1 MRKGLLLT
9 AICAFST
16 MMTWA
21 QINAAYPDEA
31 EYFIKGRVSVEKNP
45 NGGVDYKLYDVT
57 SKGISFEQYPYYW
70 GREDGESIYFTL
82 NRAKTD
88 YPGGFESGLT
98 FWRYDED
105 IQQWQTDSEFK
116 PSTADFEETK
126 QMAVMVLI
134 DCSTSLGEEWS
145 VAKESAINFID
156 LMHGISRGRGNIKI
170 GIIGFSS
177 IGATKTFDMQPLN
190 DRTKEQMRN
199 FIRYDLKQE
208 DGTAL
213 FYAMDKAVEMM
224 ENYCRRNINTSD
236 LAVSSMAIFTDGLD
250 QISRNLDKNILTTDE
265 YRNYVKQLKDK
276 KIGNTTMYSTMFGL
290 KGIDITTEAQWQKFR
305 RIGEEQTDKFVE
317 LKDIY
322 QLDKAFSDFA
332 KDLTDAWQ
340 NLKCYAP
347 NSYRGRVAWTFRNT
361 GKQMVV
367 EKPKEPRKKGRFFF
381 GINAG
386 LGFSNFY
393 RIDYEHYQNEY
404 GGSVYVDN
412 NYRDDI
418 GLAFS
423 GGIDLAFPISRAVNL
438 GLFGSIGFETASE
451 SIMFNA
457 GPLLLINFKNNSSLY
472 LGGGASMMD
481 FENIGLDLRAGFKFK
496 NGLYLFGELFS
507 ISYNWSQEQ
516 SFYIID
522 GYNYNYYNGYEEYGH
537 YSYYTDTSDR
547 SLTGFL
553 IHIGYSF

>member
-1 MRKGLLLT
+1 MRKRLLLT
-9 AICAFST
+9 AICAMSV
-16 MMTWA
+16 MMAMA
-21 QINAAYPDEA
+21 QVNAAYPDEA

-57 SKGISFEQYPYYW
+57 SKGISFEQYQYYW
-70 GREDGESIYFTL
+70 GREDGESVYFTL

-105 IQQWQTDSEFK
+105 IQQWQTDSEFR

-134 DCSTSLGEEWS
+134 DCSRSLGDEWS
-145 VAKESAINFID
+145 VAKESAVNFID
-156 LMHGISRGRGNIKI
+156 LMYNISRGRGNIKI
-170 GIIGFSS
+170 GIIGFST
-177 IGATKTFDMQPLN
+177 IGATKTFEMQPLN
-190 DRTKEQMRN
+190 ERTKEQMRS

-213 FYAMDKAVEMM
+213 FYAMDNAVEMM
-224 ENYCRRNINTSD
+224 EEYCRRNINPSD
-236 LAVSSMAIFTDGLD
+236 LAVTSMAIFTDGLD

-265 YRNYVKQLKDK
+265 YRNYVKQLKDR
-276 KIGNTTMYSTMFGL
+276 KIGTTTMYSTMFGL

-367 EKPKEPRKKGRFFF
+367 EKPKEPRKRGRWFL
-381 GINAG
+381 GLNAG
-386 LGFSNFY
+386 LGLSNLY
-393 RIDYEHYQNEY
+393 RFNMENGD
-404 GGSVYVDN
+404 VY
-412 NYRDDI
+412 YDDDL
-418 GLAFS
+418 GFAFS
-423 GGIDLAFPISRAVNL
+423 GGFDIAFPIGKAVNL
-438 GLFGSIGFETASE
+438 GLFTSIGYETAS
-451 SIMFNA
+451 SSLLFDA
-457 GPLLLINFKNNSSLY
+457 GPLLLINFRNSSSLY
-472 LGGGASMMD
+472 LGGGMCTRN
-481 FENIGLDLRAGFKFK
+481 FDLFGTDWRAGYKFK
-496 NGLYLFGELFS
+496 NGLYLFGEFFS
-507 ISYNWSQEQ
+507 VSDSWEPSYNCK
-516 SFYIID
+516 
-522 GYNYNYYNGYEEYGH
+522 YERVL
-537 YSYYTDTSDR
+537 S
-547 SLTGFL
+547 GFL
-553 IHIGYSF
+553 VHVGYSF

>member
-1 MRKGLLLT
+1 MRKRLLLT
-9 AICAFST
+9 AICAMSV
-16 MMTWA
+16 MMAMA
-21 QINAAYPDEA
+21 QVNAAYPDEA

-57 SKGISFEQYPYYW
+57 SKGISFEQYQYYW
-70 GREDGESIYFTL
+70 GREDGESVYFTL

-105 IQQWQTDSEFK
+105 IQQWQTDSEFR

-134 DCSTSLGEEWS
+134 DCSRSLGDEWS
-145 VAKESAINFID
+145 VAKESAVNFID
-156 LMHGISRGRGNIKI
+156 LMYNISRGRGNIKI
-170 GIIGFSS
+170 GIIGFST
-177 IGATKTFDMQPLN
+177 IGATKTFEMQPLN
-190 DRTKEQMRN
+190 ERTKEQMRS

-213 FYAMDKAVEMM
+213 FYAMDNAVEMM
-224 ENYCRRNINTSD
+224 EEYCRRNINPSD
-236 LAVSSMAIFTDGLD
+236 LAVTSMAIFTDGLD

-265 YRNYVKQLKDK
+265 YRNYVKQLKDR
-276 KIGNTTMYSTMFGL
+276 KIGTTTMYSTMFGL

-367 EKPKEPRKKGRFFF
+367 EKPKEPRKRGRWFV
-381 GINAG
+381 GLNAG
-386 LGFSNFY
+386 LGFNNVYFAY
-393 RIDYEHYQNEY
+393 PGHVNE
-404 GGSVYVDN
+404 DN
-412 NYRDDI
+412 
-418 GLAFS
+418 GFAFS
-423 GGIDLAFPISRAVNL
+423 GGFDIAFPIGQAANL
-438 GLFGSIGFETASE
+438 GVFVSGGYESASE
-451 SIMFNA
+451 GFLFDA
-457 GPLLLINFKNNSSLY
+457 GPLLLFNLRNGSSLY
-472 LGGGASMMD
+472 FGGGVATRAFDD
-481 FENIGLDLRAGFKFK
+481 FGTDWRAGFKFK
-496 NGLYLFGELFS
+496 NGLYLFGEVFS
-507 ISYNWSQEQ
+507 IPDISTYHEW
-516 SFYIID
+516 I
-522 GYNYNYYNGYEEYGH
+522 
-537 YSYYTDTSDR
+537 
-547 SLTGFL
+547 LTGFL
-553 IHIGYSF
+553 FHVGYSF

>member
-1 MRKGLLLT
+1 MRKRLLLT
-9 AICAFST
+9 AICAMSV
-16 MMTWA
+16 MMAMA
-21 QINAAYPDEA
+21 QVNAAYPDEA

-57 SKGISFEQYPYYW
+57 SKGISFEQYQYYW
-70 GREDGESIYFTL
+70 GREDGESVYFTL

-105 IQQWQTDSEFK
+105 IQQWQTDSEFR

-134 DCSTSLGEEWS
+134 DCSRSLGDEWS
-145 VAKESAINFID
+145 VAKESAVNFID
-156 LMHGISRGRGNIKI
+156 LMYNISRGRGNIKI
-170 GIIGFSS
+170 GIIGFST
-177 IGATKTFDMQPLN
+177 IGATKTFEMQPLN
-190 DRTKEQMRN
+190 ERTKEQMRS

-213 FYAMDKAVEMM
+213 FYAMDNAVEMM
-224 ENYCRRNINTSD
+224 EEYCRRNINPSD
-236 LAVSSMAIFTDGLD
+236 LAVTSMAIFTDGLD

-265 YRNYVKQLKDK
+265 YRNYVKQLKDR
-276 KIGNTTMYSTMFGL
+276 KIGTTTMYSTMFGL

-367 EKPKEPRKKGRFFF
+367 EKPKEPRKRGKWFIGMNVGVGLSRFDYWNSNIMYKDENVALTGGFDLAF
-381 GINAG
+381 PVGKRVNLGAYVAGGYDFAGWAPILEAGPLMLIN
-386 LGFSNFY
+386 S
-393 RIDYEHYQNEY
+393 DK
-404 GGSVYVDN
+404 GGSVY
-412 NYRDDI
+412 
-418 GLAFS
+418 
-423 GGIDLAFPISRAVNL
+423 
-438 GLFGSIGFETASE
+438 
-451 SIMFNA
+451 
-457 GPLLLINFKNNSSLY
+457 
-472 LGGGASMMD
+472 LGGGYTCLFGNGNGA
-481 FENIGLDLRAGFKFK
+481 NLRLGWKFR
-496 NGLYLFGELFS
+496 NGLYIFGSYVFAGDDYYYKGDMYYKRTQIAFFNIGFS
-507 ISYNWSQEQ
+507 
-516 SFYIID
+516 F
-522 GYNYNYYNGYEEYGH
+522 
-537 YSYYTDTSDR
+537 
-547 SLTGFL
+547 
-553 IHIGYSF
+553 